1 MNDEK
6 QIQSG
11 ILPHISTTPEHIG
24 VQHRSDRTR
33 DTYNASLLFIDKY
46 KFAFSIFTV
55 IITLQW
61 IINILISS
69 IPCNM

>member
-11 ILPHISTTPEHIG
+11 ILPHISIAPEHSNIF
-24 VQHRSDRTR
+24 DRGAATR
-33 DTYNASLLFIDKY
+33 DNYNASLLFIDKH

-55 IITLQW
+55 IITLEW
-61 IINILISS
+61 IAGILVYQVLQ
-69 IPCNM
+69 

>member
-6 QIQSG
+6 QIQGG
-11 ILPHISTTPEHIG
+11 IPSHISTTPEHIG
-24 VQHRSDRTR
+24 VQHRSDRAR
-33 DTYNASLLFIDKY
+33 DTYNASLLFIDKH

-61 IINILISS
+61 IINMLTLN